1 MSKLQMLSNFVTSR
15 AGLQVLQLRK
25 HSPVLLFGAGVV
37 GVVAAAVLASRST
50 LKLNRVLEVH
60 EEHLDDIAMDHVS
73 GKIDDDKNRKELVK
87 AKLDVTMQVVKLY
100 APAVIVGGAAIAA
113 LTGSHY
119 ILTQRNTALMAAYA
133 GLDKAY
139 TAYRKRVVAELGEEK
154 DREFRNGSRSREIV
168 EETPEGP
175 VVKTITEV
183 DPNGYSVYAKFFD
196 RDNRNWSP
204 EWEYNRIFLQAQQN
218 YANQRL
224 QVRGWLLLNE
234 VYESL
239 GIPQTKAGCVV
250 GWHIGK
256 DGDNYVDFGIFDKN
270 KEMARH
276 FVNGNEGV
284 ILLDFNVNGIVYDK
298 IGDDCE

>member
-1 MSKLQMLSNFVTSR
+1 MSRLKMLSNLVTSK
-15 AGLQVLQLRK
+15 AGLQVLTLKK
-25 HSPVLLFGAGVV
+25 HSPVILFAAGVV
-37 GVVAAAVLASRST
+37 GVVGAVILASKAT
-50 LKLNRVLEVH
+50 LKLEDELIHHENRMDEINNLSADTTTEVVRRARVH
-60 EEHLDDIAMDHVS
+60 
-73 GKIDDDKNRKELVK
+73 
-87 AKLDVTMQVVKLY
+87 AKVDVVVRIVKLY
-100 APAVIVGGAAIAA
+100 TPAVIVGGASIAA

-119 ILTQRNTALMAAYA
+119 ILSQRNTALMAAYA

-139 TAYRKRVVAELGEEK
+139 KAYRKRVVDEFGEDK
-154 DREFRNGSRSREIV
+154 DRQFNNGSRNREIV
-168 EETPEGP
+168 EETAEGP
-175 VVKTITEV
+175 IVSTIREV

-196 RDNRNWSP
+196 KMNSNWSH

-218 YANQRL
+218 YANLRL
-224 QVRGWLLLNE
+224 QARGYLLLNE

-239 GIPQTKAGCVV
+239 GIPHTKAGCVV
-250 GWHIGK
+250 GWHIAK

-276 FVNGNEGV
+276 FVNGNEGA